1 MYTGLNIQFPK
12 TPQNIFNYF
21 FTRMNEMNEMNEMNM
36 FQMDTMSM
44 PASRGASAFG
54 GTRPTSP
61 HVTVN
66 VQQQPSSYSHP
77 VRQQQLNQQL
87 LQQQHMGRLA

>member
-1 MYTGLNIQFPK
+1 
-12 TPQNIFNYF
+12 
-21 FTRMNEMNEMNEMNM
+21 
-36 FQMDTMSM
+36 MDTMSM

-66 VQQQPSSYSHP
+66 VQQQQPHQQHQYSHP
-77 VRQQQLNQQL
+77 VRQQQLQ
-87 LQQQHMGRLA
+87 QQQHRLGR

>member
-1 MYTGLNIQFPK
+1 MRILLY
-12 TPQNIFNYF
+12 
-21 FTRMNEMNEMNEMNM
+21 

-61 HVTVN
+61 HVTIN
-66 VQQQPSSYSHP
+66 TQQQQQHQQYSHP
-77 VRQQQLNQQL
+77 VRQQQLQQVL
-87 LQQQHMGRLA
+87 LQQQQQQRR